1 MIEKKTIFIVFFVI
15 LAAICLLASPV
26 AAAKISLIGE
36 VNDNQQIVTDNE
48 IYEVEHNAVGDDLVL
63 NYIAKRVKVVGIFKE
78 TCEYKIITV
87 ESFEIVKE

>member
-1 MIEKKTIFIVFFVI
+1 LREYHI
-15 LAAICLLASPV
+15 LTTVCLIAAPV
-26 AAAKISLIGE
+26 AATTVILIGE